1 MGPEETEFNAEEYP
15 AEYVVVGVS
24 DGMSSILERI
34 EEAWTR
40 TPNAV
45 LIIPRDTQVFHNT
58 QDFLALGK
66 ALPLLLEPAHDLALG
81 HGEAPFRHR
90 NRGDCRAHLHLVRRS
105 RERGNPE
112 PQVRRLPPLGLRF
125 RGCREINNAAK
136 EELQWGGACF
146 ETRPLRDAACG
157 GSSGQAALLSM
168 R

>member
-66 ALPLLLEPAHDLALG
+66 RQGAREVRVSIASRDPTILGLARLLGFHILEPPPDHPALANDPALG
-81 HGEAPFRHR
+81 SSSLDGDVEQPTAP
-90 NRGDCRAHLHLVRRS
+90 
-105 RERGNPE
+105 
-112 PQVRRLPPLGLRF
+112 LPV
-125 RGCREINNAAK
+125 
-136 EELQWGGACF
+136 GGAGF
-146 ETRPLRDAACG
+146 GAPERSDDDASLPG
-157 GSSGQAALLSM
+157 WVL
-168 R
+168 